1 MYYDEAAD
9 AVLKTLNTS
18 ETGLSSGEAENRLK
32 QYGKNELKE
41 EEKTSLVKLFL
52 SQFKSFLILILM
64 VAALV
69 SAFLGELVD
78 AFVILFTVFL
88 AGVLGFVQEYRA
100 EESIKLLKSLTSPE
114 ALVVRDGKEVK
125 VPSSL
130 LVPGDILILQAGDR
144 IPADARLLEAKA
156 LKIDEASLTGESVP
170 VEKSIKA
177 FPPET
182 PQPDRKNMAYTGT
195 SVTYGRGKAV
205 ITATGMSTA
214 FGKLAGLLGEIERER
229 TPLQEKLDQFGR
241 WLGAATLIVVAF
253 VAVLG
258 ILQGFDPFE
267 MFLWGVALAVA
278 AIPEALPAVV
288 TVGLALGV
296 RRMVKRHALV
306 RKLPSVETLGSTNII
321 CTDKTGTLTQNK
333 MTVEKVYVNGT
344 MLSVTG
350 NGYEPAGDFFR
361 EGQPVL
367 EDIHLHKLLVTGAL
381 CNDAGLVQEEE
392 GIWDIMGD
400 PTEGALVVVAAKEGL
415 WRNALEERHR
425 RIGEVPFSSER
436 KMMTTLNTSE
446 ESLYAYSKGAPEVIL
461 GCCTKIFLGGQ
472 EKELTPETRQEILD
486 TVNGMA
492 NQTLRVMGFAFRQVP
507 EDIVPGD
514 AEKDM
519 VFAGLMGMRDPPREE
534 VKVAIATCSNAG
546 IRTVMI
552 TGDHK
557 TTAFAIAREIGIYR
571 EGDLVLTGTE
581 LDALGDKE
589 FEDIVEKVSVYARVY
604 PEHKL
609 KVVNALKNKG
619 YIVAMTGDG
628 VNDAPALKAADMG
641 IAMGITGTE
650 VSKEA
655 SSMILTD
662 DNFASIVSAVEE
674 GRNILKNIKNFIA
687 YGLTC
692 HIGVVL
698 IVLVGVLAW
707 QILPVIAVQIL
718 WINLITDGLPP
729 MALSLEAPDRGLM
742 NQKPRKSTEGL
753 VSRRMLIASLGLGAL
768 IAVQS
773 LGVLYWA
780 LEEGI
785 PLAKIQTLIFT
796 LVVMSCMFNAFNWR
810 SDKLSVFSLGIFTNR
825 SLIYA
830 VLSTVL
836 LQLAVIYVPVL
847 QTAFRTVPLS
857 ISDWGMII
865 PLASTT
871 LIVMELTKYLELRT
885 HR

>member
-1 MYYDEAAD
+1 MYYDEAAY

-18 ETGLSSGEAENRLK
+18 ETGLSSGEAENRLQK
-32 QYGKNELKE
+32 YGKNELKE
-41 EEKTSLVKLFL
+41 EEKTSVVKLFL
-52 SQFKSFLILILM
+52 SQFKSFLIIILM

-114 ALVVRDGKEVK
+114 ALIVRDGKEVK

-144 IPADARLLEAKA
+144 IPADARLLEAQA

-170 VEKSIKA
+170 VEKSTRV

-241 WLGAATLIVVAF
+241 WLGVATLIVVAF

-258 ILQGFDPFE
+258 IIEGFDPFE

-296 RRMVKRHALV
+296 RRMVKRHALI

-321 CTDKTGTLTQNK
+321 CTDKTGTLTQNS

-344 MLSVTG
+344 MLSVKG
-350 NGYEPAGDFFR
+350 NGYEPVGDFFK
-361 EGQPVL
+361 EGQPVS
-367 EDIHLHKLLVTGAL
+367 EDVHLHKLLVTGAL
-381 CNDAGLVQEEE
+381 CNDAGIVQEEE
-392 GIWDIMGD
+392 WDILGD
-400 PTEGALVVVAAKEGL
+400 PTEGALVVVAAKQGL
-415 WRNALEERHR
+415 WGPDLELRHR
-425 RIGEVPFSSER
+425 RVGEVPFSSER
-436 KMMTTLNTSE
+436 KMMTTINTSE
-446 ESLYAYSKGAPEVIL
+446 EGLYAYSKGAPEVIL
-461 GCCTKIFLGGQ
+461 GCCTKIFLGGE
-472 EKELTPETRQEILD
+472 EKELTPEIKKEILD
-486 TVNGMA
+486 TVNEMA

-507 EDIVPGD
+507 EKIVPED
-514 AEKDM
+514 SERDM
-519 VFAGLMGMRDPPREE
+519 VLAGLMGMRDPPREE
-534 VKVAIATCSNAG
+534 VKAAIATCTNAG

-571 EGDLVLTGTE
+571 EGNLVLTGTE

-753 VSRRMLIASLGLGAL
+753 VSKKMLIASLGLGAL

-773 LGVLYWA
+773 LGVLYLS
-780 LEEGI
+780 LEKGL

-796 LVVMSCMFNAFNWR
+796 LIVISLMFNAFNWR
-810 SDKLSVFSLGIFTNR
+810 SDKMSVFSLGVFSNR

-836 LQLAVIYVPVL
+836 LQLAAVYVPIL

-857 ISDWGMII
+857 LSDWGMII

-871 LIVMELTKYLELRT
+871 LIAMEITKYLERRT

>member
-1 MYYDEAAD
+1 MYYDETAD
-9 AVLKTLNTS
+9 AVLKTLDTS
-18 ETGLSSGEAENRLK
+18 KDGLSSGEAEKRLEK
-32 QYGKNELKE
+32 YGKNELKE
-41 EEKTSLVKLFL
+41 EEKTSMVKLFL
-52 SQFKSFLILILM
+52 SQFKSFLIIILM
-64 VAALV
+64 VAAVV

-78 AFVILFTVFL
+78 AFVILFTVIL
-88 AGVLGFVQEYRA
+88 AGVLGFIQEYRA

-114 ALVVRDGKEVK
+114 ALVVRDGKETKVK
-125 VPSSL
+125 SSL

-144 IPADARLLEAKA
+144 IPADGRLLEA
-156 LKIDEASLTGESVP
+156 LSLRIDESSLTGESVP
-170 VEKSIKA
+170 VEKSTKV

-182 PQPDRKNMAYTGT
+182 PEPDRKNMAYTGT
-195 SVTYGRGKAV
+195 SVAYGRGKAV
-205 ITATGMSTA
+205 VTATGMKTA
-214 FGKLAGLLGEIERER
+214 FGRLAGLLGEIERER

-241 WLGAATLIVVAF
+241 WLGAATLVVVAF

-258 ILQGFDPFE
+258 VLQGFDPFE

-344 MLSVTG
+344 VLNVTG
-350 NGYEPAGDFFR
+350 VGYEPAGDFVR
-361 EGQPVL
+361 EDESVS
-367 EDIHLHKLLVTGAL
+367 EDGHLHKLLVAGAL
-381 CNDAGLVQEEE
+381 CNDAGLVQEE
-392 GIWDIMGD
+392 GIWGIMGD
-400 PTEGALVVVAAKEGL
+400 PTEGALVVAAAKAGI
-415 WRNALEERHR
+415 WKTALEEKHR
-425 RIGEVPFSSER
+425 RVGEVPFSSER

-446 ESLYAYSKGAPEVIL
+446 GGLYSYSKGAPEVIL
-461 GCCTKIFLGGQ
+461 GSCTKIFLRGQ
-472 EKELTPETRQEILD
+472 EEELTPEIRQEILNA
-486 TVNGMA
+486 VHEMA
-492 NQTLRVMGFAFRQVP
+492 NQTLRVMGFAYRQVP
-507 EDIVPGD
+507 ENILP
-514 AEKDM
+514 EETERDM
-519 VFAGLMGMRDPPREE
+519 IFAGLMGMRDPPREE
-534 VKVAIATCSNAG
+534 VKVAIATCTNAG

-557 TTAFAIAREIGIYR
+557 TTGFAIAREIGIYR

-581 LDALGDKE
+581 LDALGNKE

-609 KVVNALKNKG
+609 KVVEALKKKG
-619 YIVAMTGDG
+619 YVVAMTGDG

-641 IAMGITGTE
+641 IAMGITGTD

-742 NQKPRKSTEGL
+742 KQKPRRSKEGL
-753 VSRRMLIASLGLGAL
+753 VSKRMLVASLGLGSL
-768 IAVQS
+768 IAIQS

-780 LEEGI
+780 LNEGMSL
-785 PLAKIQTLIFT
+785 PKIQTLIFT
-796 LVVMSCMFNAFNWR
+796 LVVISLMFNAFNWR
-810 SDKLSVFSLGIFTNR
+810 SDRYSIFSLGVFTNR
-825 SLIYA
+825 ALIYA

-836 LQLAVIYVPVL
+836 LQLAAIYVPIM

-857 ISDWGMII
+857 LSDWGMII

-871 LIVMELTKYLELRT
+871 LIAMELTKYLEWRS

>member
-1 MYYDEAAD
+1 MYYDEAGEV
-9 AVLKTLNTS
+9 VLKNLNAFKD
-18 ETGLSSGEAENRLK
+18 GLSLEEAENRINK
-32 QYGKNELKE
+32 YGKNELQE
-41 EEKTSLVKLFL
+41 EEKISVIKLLL
-52 SQFKSFLILILM
+52 SQFKGFLILILM
-64 VAALV
+64 AAALV
-69 SAFLGELVD
+69 SVFLGELID

-88 AGVLGFVQEYRA
+88 AGMLGFFQEYRA

-125 VPSSL
+125 IPSSL

-144 IPADARLLEAKA
+144 IPADARLLEALS
-156 LKIDEASLTGESVP
+156 LKIDESSLTGEAVP
-170 VEKSIKA
+170 VEKNTEV

-182 PQPDRKNMAYTGT
+182 PERERKNMAYTGT
-195 SVTYGRGKAV
+195 AVAYGRGKAV
-205 ITATGMSTA
+205 ITATGMNTV

-241 WLGAATLIVVAF
+241 WLGAVTLVVVAF

-258 ILQGFDPFE
+258 VLRGFPLFE

-306 RKLPSVETLGSTNII
+306 RKLPSVEILGSTNIV
-321 CTDKTGTLTQNK
+321 CTDKTGTLTQNR
-333 MTVEKVYVNGT
+333 MTVEKIYVNGFV
-344 MLSVTG
+344 LNVTG
-350 NGYEPAGDFFR
+350 RGYEPVGDFLK
-361 EGQPVL
+361 GDKPIS
-367 EDIHLHKLLVTGAL
+367 EDMHLHKLLVAGAF
-381 CNDAGLVQEEE
+381 CNDAGLTQEMGE
-392 GIWDIMGD
+392 WDITGD
-400 PTEGALVVVAAKEGL
+400 PTEGALVVVAAKAGI
-415 WRNALEERHR
+415 WKTALEEKHR

-436 KMMTTLNTSE
+436 KKMTILNDSGE
-446 ESLYAYSKGAPEVIL
+446 GICAYSKGAPEVIL
-461 GCCTKIFLGGQ
+461 VSCTKIFLRGQ
-472 EKELTPETRQEILD
+472 EEQLTPEIRQEILN
-486 TVNGMA
+486 VVHEMA
-492 NQTLRVMGFAFRQVP
+492 NKTLRVMGFSYRKVAEGIPP
-507 EDIVPGD
+507 EE
-514 AEKDM
+514 AENDM
-519 VFAGLMGMRDPPREE
+519 VFAGLMGMRDPPRDEA
-534 VKVAIATCSNAG
+534 KVAIATCTSAG

-557 TTAFAIAREIGIYR
+557 TTASAIAEELGILR

-581 LDALGDKE
+581 LETMDNRK
-589 FEDIVEKVSVYARVY
+589 FEEIVEKVSVYARVY

-609 KVVNALKNKG
+609 KVVEALKKKG
-619 YIVAMTGDG
+619 YVVAMTGDG

-641 IAMGITGTE
+641 IAMGITGTD

-692 HIGVVL
+692 HIGLVL
-698 IVLVGVLAW
+698 IVLIGVLTW
-707 QILPVIAVQIL
+707 QVLPLIAVQIL

-729 MALSLEAPDRGLM
+729 MALSVEAPDKGLM
-742 NQKPRKSTEGL
+742 KEKPRKAKEGL
-753 VSRRMLIASLGLGAL
+753 VSKRMMVSGFGLGSLIAL
-768 IAVQS
+768 QS

-780 LEEGI
+780 LSRGI
-785 PLAKIQTLIFT
+785 SLPKIQTIIFT
-796 LVVMSCMFNAFNWR
+796 LVVISLMFNAFNWR
-810 SDKLSVFSLGIFTNR
+810 SDKYSVFSLGVFSNR
-825 SLIYA
+825 ALIYA
-830 VLSTVL
+830 VLSTLL
-836 LQLAVIYVPVL
+836 LQLAAVYIPIM
-847 QTAFRTVPLS
+847 QIAFRTVPLS
-857 ISDWGMII
+857 LSDWVIII

-871 LIVMELTKYLELRT
+871 LIAMELTKYLESRT

>member
-9 AVLKTLNTS
+9 AVLKALNTS
-18 ETGLSSGEAENRLK
+18 EAGLSSEEAENRLEK
-32 QYGKNELKE
+32 YGKNELKE
-41 EEKTSLVKLFL
+41 EEKTSVVKLFL
-52 SQFKSFLILILM
+52 SQFKSFLIVILM
-64 VAALV
+64 IAALV
-69 SAFLGELVD
+69 SAFLGEFID
-78 AFVILFTVFL
+78 AFVIMFTVFL

-125 VPSSL
+125 IPSAL
-130 LVPGDILILQAGDR
+130 LVPGDILLLQTGDR
-144 IPADARLLEAKA
+144 IPADARLLEVLS
-156 LKIDEASLTGESVP
+156 LKIDESSLTGESVP
-170 VEKSIKA
+170 VGKSTDV
-177 FPPET
+177 FPLET
-182 PQPDRKNMAYTGT
+182 PEPDRKNIAYTGT
-195 SVTYGRGKAV
+195 AVAYGRGKAV
-205 ITATGMSTA
+205 ITATGMNSA
-214 FGKLAGLLGEIERER
+214 FGRLAGLLGEIERER

-241 WLGAATLIVVAF
+241 WLGIATLVVVAF

-258 ILQGFDPFE
+258 VLQGFSPFE

-333 MTVEKVYVNGT
+333 MTVEKVYVNGAV
-344 MLSVTG
+344 LNVTG
-350 NGYEPAGDFFR
+350 GGYEPVGDFFMGD
-361 EGQPVL
+361 EPVSK
-367 EDIHLHKLLVTGAL
+367 DAHLHKLLVAGAL
-381 CNDAGLVQEEE
+381 CNDAGLIQEEE
-392 GIWDIMGD
+392 VWDITGD
-400 PTEGALVVVAAKEGL
+400 PTEGALVVAAAKAGI
-415 WRNALEERHR
+415 WKTALEDKHR
-425 RIGEVPFSSER
+425 RTGEVPFSSER
-436 KMMTTLNTSE
+436 KMMTTLNNSKDG
-446 ESLYAYSKGAPEVIL
+446 LYAYSKGAPEVIL
-461 GCCTKIFLGGQ
+461 ASCAKIFLGGHEEQ
-472 EKELTPETRQEILD
+472 LTPEIRQEILD
-486 TVNGMA
+486 TLHEMA
-492 NQTLRVMGFAFRQVP
+492 NQTLRVMGFAYRKVAENTLP
-507 EDIVPGD
+507 EE
-514 AEKDM
+514 AEKEM

-534 VKVAIATCSNAG
+534 VKVAIATCADAG

-557 TTAFAIAREIGIYR
+557 ITAFAIARELGIFR
-571 EGDLVLTGTE
+571 EGDLVLTGIE
-581 LDALGDKE
+581 LDALDDRK
-589 FEDIVEKVSVYARVY
+589 FEEIVEKISVYARVY

-609 KVVNALKNKG
+609 KVVEALKKKG
-619 YIVAMTGDG
+619 YVVAMTGDG

-641 IAMGITGTE
+641 IAMGITGTD

-729 MALSLEAPDRGLM
+729 MALSLEAPDKGLM
-742 NQKPRKSTEGL
+742 KQKPRKSTEGL
-753 VSRRMLIASLGLGAL
+753 VSKRMIIASLGLGSL
-768 IAVQS
+768 IAIQS

-780 LEEGI
+780 LNNGVSL
-785 PLAKIQTLIFT
+785 PKIQTLIFT
-796 LVVMSCMFNAFNWR
+796 LVVISLMFNAFNWR
-810 SDKLSVFSLGIFTNR
+810 SDRNSIFSLGIFTNR

-836 LQLAVIYVPVL
+836 LQLAAIYVPIM

-857 ISDWGMII
+857 FSDWAMII

-871 LIVMELTKYLELRT
+871 LIAMEITKYLEKRT

>member
-9 AVLKTLNTS
+9 AVLNNLSTS
-18 ETGLSSGEAENRLK
+18 EEVGLSSEEAEKRLDK
-32 QYGKNELKE
+32 YGKNELKE
-41 EEKTSLVKLFL
+41 EEKTSVVKLFL
-52 SQFKSFLILILM
+52 SQFKSFLIVILIA
-64 VAALV
+64 AALV

-78 AFVILFTVFL
+78 AFVILFTVVL

-114 ALVVRDGKEVK
+114 ALVLRDGKEGK

-130 LVPGDILILQAGDR
+130 LVPGDILLLQAGDR
-144 IPADARLLEAKA
+144 IPADARLLEALSMKV
-156 LKIDEASLTGESVP
+156 DESSLTGESVP
-170 VEKSIKA
+170 VEKSINI

-182 PQPDRKNMAYTGT
+182 PQPDRKNMVYTGT

-205 ITATGMSTA
+205 ITATAMSTA
-214 FGKLAGLLGEIERER
+214 FGKLAGLLGEIERDK

-241 WLGAATLIVVAF
+241 WLGTATLIIVAF
-253 VAVLG
+253 VAILG
-258 ILQGFDPFE
+258 IIEGFDPFE

-333 MTVEKVYVNGT
+333 MIVEKVYANGT
-344 MLSVTG
+344 LFTVTG
-350 NGYEPAGDFFR
+350 EGYKPTGDFFR
-361 EGQPVL
+361 GDSPVSK
-367 EDIHLHKLLVTGAL
+367 DMHLHKLLVTGTL
-381 CNDAGLVQEEE
+381 CNDAGLVEEE
-392 GIWDIMGD
+392 GTWDIIGD
-400 PTEGALVVVAAKEGL
+400 PTEGALVVAAAKGGL
-415 WRNALEERHR
+415 WKAVLEEKHERK
-425 RIGEVPFSSER
+425 GEVPFSSER

-446 ESLYAYSKGAPEVIL
+446 DGLYAHAKGAPEVIL
-461 GCCTKIFLGGQ
+461 ASCTKIFLEGH
-472 EKELTPETRQEILD
+472 EEELTPERKQEILNI
-486 TVNGMA
+486 VNNLA
-492 NQTLRVMGFAFRQVP
+492 NQTLRVMGFAYRKVP
-507 EDIVPGD
+507 EDILPEET
-514 AEKDM
+514 EKDM
-519 VFAGLMGMRDPPREE
+519 VFSGLMGMRDPPREE
-534 VKVAIATCSNAG
+534 VKVAIATCTSAG
-546 IRTVMI
+546 IRTIMI

-557 TTAFAIAREIGIYR
+557 TTAFAIARELGIFR

-581 LDALGDKE
+581 LEALGDRE
-589 FEDIVEKVSVYARVY
+589 FDEIVEKVSVYARVY

-609 KVVNALKNKG
+609 KVVEALKKKG

-641 IAMGITGTE
+641 IAMGITGTD

-692 HIGVVL
+692 HIGLVL

-707 QILPVIAVQIL
+707 HTLPVIAVQIL

-729 MALSLEAPDRGLM
+729 MALSMEAPDRGLM
-742 NQKPRKSTEGL
+742 KQKPTKAKEGL
-753 VSRRMLIASLGLGAL
+753 VSRKMLTASLGLGTL
-768 IAVQS
+768 IAIQS
-773 LGVLYWA
+773 LWVLYEA
-780 LEEGI
+780 MNNGV
-785 PLAKIQTLIFT
+785 PLPKIQTLIFT
-796 LVVMSCMFNAFNWR
+796 LVVISLMFNAFNWR
-810 SDKLSVFSLGIFTNR
+810 SERYSVFSLGIFTNK

-836 LQLAVIYVPVL
+836 LQLVAIYVPIM
-847 QTAFRTVPLS
+847 QIAFQTVPLS
-857 ISDWGMII
+857 LSDWAMII

-871 LIVMELTKYLELRT
+871 LIAMEFVKYLEWRI